1 MEQFDLNW
9 HTFSDHV
16 KEMMQNLL
24 LSNESTDITLICE
37 DKTKFKAHKFVLN
50 ACSPLF
56 QTIINDLPQKGPCYL
71 SKRSPCSRNEINFT
85 VHVSWK
91 SNILSEQNESIP

>member
-1 MEQFDLNW
+1 MEQFVLNW

-37 DKTKFKAHKFVLN
+37 DKTRFKEDKFVLN

-56 QTIINDLPQKGPCYL
+56 QTIINDLPHKDPVIKGYL
-71 SKRSPCSRNEINFT
+71 L
-85 VHVSWK
+85 V
-91 SNILSEQNESIP
+91 LGIPKMYHMLM